1 MAEYTIQEI
10 SKALGYSSVQ
20 AIYKQSKELEELGY
34 MKLNS
39 EGKKVIT
46 DDGFQYLK
54 IKRIANYRL
63 DFKDENGESI
73 DDKLSISEAE
83 IENKYLKHKIELV
96 QEELT
101 YFRTKSEQYEED
113 NKVWRE
119 MYRDKDKQFLELT
132 ISNKQ
137 GRSLACRK
145 KKRFWNYFKI

>member
-20 AIYKQSKELEELGY
+20 AVYKQSKELEELGY
-34 MKLNS
+34 MKINS

-46 DDGFQYLK
+46 DQGFQYMK

-63 DFKDENGESI
+63 DFKDEEGEDI
-73 DDKLSISEAE
+73 EDKLTVPEAE
-83 IENKYLKHKIELV
+83 IENKFLKKQIDLLEL
-96 QEELT
+96 QLNYFKSKCEKYEKDNEL
-101 YFRTKSEQYEED
+101 
-113 NKVWRE
+113 WRE

-137 GRSLACRK
+137 EKSLTIRN
-145 KKRFWNYFKI
+145 KKRFWNR